1 MNGFHD
7 VYYFADFCYFYFYLL
22 LSNTLITKDYLK
34 YLILNISV
42 IFYLNLSSQVH
53 GLGLK
58 FGIYED
64 YGTHTC
70 AGFPGSK
77 YYMQMDAE
85 TFASWGVDYLKL
97 DGCWSDPHEMDDG
110 NL

>member
-1 MNGFHD
+1 M
-7 VYYFADFCYFYFYLL
+7 LL
-22 LSNTLITKDYLK
+22 
-34 YLILNISV
+34 
-42 IFYLNLSSQVH
+42 QVH

-77 YYMQMDAE
+77 YYMEMDAQ
-85 TFASWGVDYLKL
+85 TFADWGVDYLKL
-97 DGCWSDPHEMDDG
+97 DGCWSDPHEMDSG
-110 NL
+110 KFIGVVH